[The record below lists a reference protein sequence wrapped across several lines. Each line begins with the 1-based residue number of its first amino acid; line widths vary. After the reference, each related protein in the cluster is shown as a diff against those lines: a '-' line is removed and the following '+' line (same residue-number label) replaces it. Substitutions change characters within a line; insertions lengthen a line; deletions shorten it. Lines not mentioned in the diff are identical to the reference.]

1 MKSLSN
7 ADGGNFADRLR
18 IARRSAHLSQA
29 QLAKRLNVASSAA
42 AQWESPNGTMPRIDK
57 LPALA
62 AALAVN
68 VEWLITGTGGK
79 RKMRADSSET
89 PAVSLE
95 TFARDIDEELLL
107 KQFRRLPSRVRSV
120 VMGLLNELSARR

>member
-7 ADGGNFADRLR
+7 TDGANFADRLR

-57 LPALA
+57 LPAIA
-62 AALAVN
+62 AMLGVN
-68 VEWLITGTGGK
+68 VEWLITGNAGK
-79 RKMRADSSET
+79 HGMHAELIDTS
-89 PAVSLE
+89 AVSLE
-95 TFARDIDEELLL
+95 TFARDFDEELLL
-107 KQFRRLPSRVRSV
+107 KQFRRLPARARSV